1 MEKDNTQEAK
11 LNSIG
16 FKNFRKFQEFPNL
29 ELGKINLFVGGNNAG
44 KSTVVKA
51 ILCVLT
57 NLNRRFGFEQTER
70 DVISNINNFYF
81 DVPNTHIGTF
91 RRALNNQAK
100 DNTITFSFGIGNL
113 EFDFDITSKS
123 NILENELAGN
133 FTRYRV
139 KDLVTNISMEFNRSN
154 SQYSIT
160 YPTDLSVLSEDDEL
174 KEILIKTRELELKL
188 ENESEILDEE
198 EIDQIKEDI
207 ESLQKEYDSFLHF
220 DLFWDHQETETIN
233 FVGEVDIFINARNI
247 FEEMVGKIVSTYR
260 LNYQIFFE
268 PDAKSERELMKVNQ
282 DRETIYL
289 LKKDIE
295 SIYRNIQ
302 QVCFS
307 DDFVIEYIPAHAVSQ
322 QPAFSASAI
331 NDYQSM
337 VIHNFYKAHISNE
350 RIIDWMIA
358 FKIGMDFKITNFK
371 GEIYTFEVV
380 NMEGNFVELSDLG
393 MGAIQ
398 LMILFLKLET
408 ISRQP
413 GNKVVIIEEPEQNL
427 HPNFQALLSDVL
439 MDYSRNNDIQFIIE
453 THSEY
458 LIRRT
463 QVLVAKLNKEKSD
476 RSIISSRFYNPFKVY
491 YFPENDIPYDMG
503 WQKNGKFI
511 HSFGPGFFDES
522 DKALYELLKLDE

>member
-1 MEKDNTQEAK
+1 MENDNIQKAH

-123 NILENELAGN
+123 NILENELSGN

-160 YPTDLSVLSEDDEL
+160 YPTDLPVLSEDDEL

-207 ESLQKEYDSFLHF
+207 ESLQNEYDSFLHF
-220 DLFWDHQETETIN
+220 DFSWDHQETETIS
-233 FVGEVDIFINARNI
+233 FVGEIDIFINARNI

-307 DDFVIEYIPAHAVSQ
+307 DDFIIEYIPAHAVSQ

-358 FKIGMDFKITNFK
+358 FKIGTDFKITNFK

-439 MDYSRNNDIQFIIE
+439 IDYSHNNDIQFIIE